1 MTSNRNLQQPDGPE
15 NEGPNASQPSNRLR
29 FHEAAKLTQ
38 WKPGVSG
45 NPKGRPKR
53 EPLID
58 ALKDVMDFHLEDGR
72 TVAEAM
78 AMKWSEVALAG
89 DRQAIKDI
97 AERLHGKPTQHVELK
112 SDQEVNRY
120 HVSADPAAFDLTSPE
135 EAQKALEALNTLE
148 TLGLPYPRS
157 VSNGD
162 PNDQ

>member
-1 MTSNRNLQQPDGPE
+1 MTSNEGLQQPDGPE
-15 NEGPNASQPSNRLR
+15 DEGPNASQPSNRLR

-58 ALKDVMDFHLEDGR
+58 ALKDVMNFRLEDGR

-78 AMKWSEVALAG
+78 AARWAEVALAG

-97 AERLHGKPTQHVELK
+97 AERLYGKPTQHVELK
-112 SDQEVNRY
+112 SDQEVNHY
-120 HVSADPAAFDLTSPE
+120 DISAHPAAFGITSPQ
-135 EAQKALEALNTLE
+135 EAQKALEALKTLE

>member
-1 MTSNRNLQQPDGPE
+1 MTSNEDLQQPDGPE
-15 NEGPNASQPSNRLR
+15 NEGPTGCQSPNRLR

-58 ALKDVMDFHLEDGR
+58 ALKDVMSVRLEAGR
-72 TVAEAM
+72 TVAEAI
-78 AMKWSEVALAG
+78 AARWAEVALAG

-112 SDQEVNRY
+112 SDQEVNHY
-120 HVSADPAAFDLTSPE
+120 DISADPCAFDITSPE
-135 EAQKALEALNTLE
+135 QAQKALEALNTLE
-148 TLGLPYPRS
+148 SLRIPHDRS
-157 VSNGD
+157 VGKGD
-162 PNDQ
+162 RDHQ